1 KSASFPPRSPRIGP
15 AKLPL
20 HLAGSP
26 AVVAPRGPAAEC
38 PASCGTSSRR
48 CGAPGA
54 TALAATGPLRLA
66 ETRAAPRERAAG
78 AGRARQGAVAGVARL
93 RALLAALRRRRPPGQ
108 SQPPRGRA
116 ADPAAV
122 ARRLR
127 VRRPVGPLLAVVLAS
142 RSAPGVPPGVL
153 QECLQ
158 ECCWLLCSPLD
169 GFRGVLAG
177 ASRAGLASVVHR
189 CCQRWLWPNE
199 EKEEVMT
206 SCAPL
211 ENGID
216 GDRRARACPARG
228 TLPGLPCRAL
238 GLLHARGWRE
248 CPAGGRIQEGL

>member
-1 KSASFPPRSPRIGP
+1 RQECLVSAKEPQAGEVAAAPRWLARRRRAPRPGRPQSVRQAAEQAAADVEPPARQPSPRQ
-15 AKLPL
+15 
-20 HLAGSP
+20 
-26 AVVAPRGPAAEC
+26 
-38 PASCGTSSRR
+38 
-48 CGAPGA
+48 
-54 TALAATGPLRLA
+54 PLRLA

-189 CCQRWLWPNE
+189 CCQRWLWPN
-199 EKEEVMT
+199 VQG
-206 SCAPL
+206 S
-211 ENGID
+211 
-216 GDRRARACPARG
+216 R
-228 TLPGLPCRAL
+228 
-238 GLLHARGWRE
+238 
-248 CPAGGRIQEGL
+248 